1 MKRDAMAGSLSELLL
16 ARVVDDRDAPAIV
29 VPAAS
34 RWPGP
39 RERAAGDFSW
49 GDLVASAL
57 RLAERFEGAGRAP
70 GDRLVQIGPH
80 SADSVVIDLA
90 CLLSGIVHVLLHHDD
105 GPAAHAEQIGW
116 LEPKAVAVTGPVS
129 LTVMPRRAAAGSFV
143 GRTFDFRGQPL
154 LSRGRPDGIADEVA
168 KRVERCRP
176 ENCSTILLSS
186 GTSGHPH
193 GVAHSQRS
201 LLANAVA
208 SSAVFLDDE
217 RDVRLSWLPMSH
229 ALPRTG
235 DLYTAVVRGACLA
248 IVEDRRKLLDACRE
262 AKPAA
267 ILGVP
272 AMFERLEAAVRR
284 GAIGDL
290 ASAVGGRVRVCV
302 SGGAPLRERTI
313 DAFQAAGVPIVQG
326 YGLAEAGPV
335 VTLASPRTA
344 RTGTVGLPLEG
355 VELRTDADGQL
366 LVRTPGRCLGV
377 LLPSR
382 DAGSG
387 AGGRRAAE
395 YVPHDPDSFLA
406 TGDLAS
412 IDPDGHARITGRCVD
427 AIVLSGGEKVPP
439 AEVERV
445 IAEDPLVAQVCV
457 VGGGLRRPLAIVV
470 PEPAAV
476 REAIR
481 RMGLRVFS
489 RRGAVRHPKLLAW
502 IARRIEA
509 RQRRLPAAW
518 RASAMLLA
526 SRPLDAAHGEAT
538 VSLKLKRPAIAEHFS
553 FAIEAAAS
561 GHGCLGMTSIP
572 HDREANAVAME
583 RCIASMLFSP
593 SSSGG
598 FGAAAA
604 AAAGPL
610 RSRVARV
617 VEESVA
623 AREELRADGRIFEQE
638 GAAAGR
644 FSREAERRL
653 GGIGLWGLT
662 VSESHGGAGGGV
674 VELVRAVSRLAS
686 VSPTAAGI
694 LSVHASIGAV
704 SAVEAFGNALQREHW
719 LPKLAR
725 GEPLSIFGATE
736 PDAGC
741 DLGRV
746 AARLERLPDRPGR
759 LVLSGQKMFIT
770 NATHGRLVKLLAKL
784 DGKPAVVLVRLPE
797 TDTESFRLEPS
808 RIHPLKH
815 AHNATLVFDRFE
827 VEEADLLAAPAGD
840 GMAVVW
846 HGLNRGRVTLA
857 AQAAGTQRIMLSHAL
872 SYARERET
880 WGRPIATRQLVQGR
894 LARIAMGIVAA
905 ESLAVWAAT
914 AVDAGGGELE
924 AITAKIVAGDCVRD
938 SAIAALGIH
947 AGRSF
952 LVGHPLGDAIHDH
965 LAVGIYE
972 GESELLGLALF
983 KGLAKRHPLAA
994 AARVSDIRR
1003 AAAWLAWRAS
1013 RWAARPPAF
1022 GSVLDGELRS
1032 HASAARRLLDRTA
1045 VEIDRAIRRHG
1056 RKLAEEQLL
1065 MAELSR
1071 RVRAAVAVMA
1081 VAHHVDRDPLG
1092 EHGPCGEARWRMLA
1106 AQAFC
1111 RSSLSRG
1118 MLSPAMVRG
1127 DAGRGAAEIALAAEA
1142 RLGSAIVG

>member
-1 MKRDAMAGSLSELLL
+1 MKRDAVAGSLSELLL
-16 ARVVDDRDAPAIV
+16 ARVVDDRDSPAIV

-39 RERAAGDFSW
+39 RERADGEFSW

-57 RLAERFEGAGRAP
+57 RLAERFEGSGLAP

-80 SADSVVIDLA
+80 AADTVVVDLA

-105 GPAAHAEQIGW
+105 APAAHAEQIGW
-116 LEPKAVAVTGPVS
+116 LEPKAVALTGPMS
-129 LTVMPRRAAAGSFV
+129 LTVMPGRAAAGSFV

-154 LSRGRPDGIADEVA
+154 LSRGRPDGFAEEVA

-176 ENCSTILLSS
+176 EACSTILLSS

-290 ASAVGGRVRVCV
+290 SSAVGGRVRVCV

-313 DAFQAAGVPIVQG
+313 DAFRAAGVPLVQG

-355 VELRTDADGQL
+355 VELRTDTDGQL

-377 LLPSR
+377 LLPTR

-387 AGGRRAAE
+387 PSGRQTAE
-395 YVPHDPDSFLA
+395 YVAHDPDSFLA

-412 IDPDGHARITGRCVD
+412 IDSDGHVRITGRCVD

-538 VSLKLKRPAIAEHFS
+538 VSLKLKRGAIAEHFS

-572 HDREANAVAME
+572 HDCEANAAATGP
-583 RCIASMLFSP
+583 CIASLLFSP

-604 AAAGPL
+604 GPL
-610 RSRVARV
+610 RARIARV

-623 AREELRADGRIFEQE
+623 VLEELRADGRIFEQE

-653 GGIGLWGLT
+653 AGIGLWGLT
-662 VSESHGGAGGGV
+662 VSESHGGAGAGV

-704 SAVEAFGNALQREHW
+704 SAVEAFGNASQRERW

-746 AARLERLPDRPGR
+746 ATRLERLPDRPGR

-797 TDTESFRLEPS
+797 NDTESFRLEPS

-827 VEEADLLAAPAGD
+827 VEEADLLAVPAGD

-880 WGRPIATRQLVQGR
+880 WGRPIATRQLIQGR
-894 LARIAMGIVAA
+894 LARIAMGVVAA

-914 AVDAGGGELE
+914 VVDAGGGELE
-924 AITAKIVAGDCVRD
+924 AITAKIVAGECVRD

-983 KGLAKRHPLAA
+983 KGLAKRHPLAS
-994 AARVSDIRR
+994 AARVSDVRR

-1022 GSVLDGELRS
+1022 GSVLDSELRS

-1045 VEIDRAIRRHG
+1045 VAIDRAIRRHG

-1071 RVRAAVAVMA
+1071 RVRTAVAVMA
-1081 VAHHVDRDPLG
+1081 VAHHVDHDPIG
-1092 EHGPCGEARWRMLA
+1092 EHGLCGEPRWRLLA
-1106 AQAFC
+1106 ADAFC
-1111 RSSLSRG
+1111 RSALSRG
-1118 MLSPAMVRG
+1118 MGRAA
-1127 DAGRGAAEIALAAEA
+1127 AGRGASAADLAAEA